1 MATTSLTTLNVLI
14 TRPIEQQQILKDA
27 ISSRGG
33 GVTQMPLIEIKPLQR
48 TASKPALESKIQHL
62 DSYHILI
69 FVSSNAVQY
78 AATWINDYWPR
89 FPAGVAVIA
98 IGPTTAQA
106 LSARFGC
113 EVVHSP
119 AGMTSEDLL
128 ELPELKR
135 VEGKRIGIFRGQGG
149 RDLLADTLRSRGGE
163 IDYLEVYRRLSVHYD
178 AKEFCASLRTE
189 AVNVLTI
196 TSAESL
202 FKLDSLVRDNKEEWG
217 LIPLLVPSAR
227 LAQQAE
233 QSGFGHVI
241 NTEGADTMSFVAAL
255 ELLADKIR

>member
-1 MATTSLTTLNVLI
+1 MAIDSLTGLNVLI

-33 GVTQMPLIEIKPLQR
+33 GVTQLPLIEIEPLQES
-48 TASKPALESKIQHL
+48 ASKPALESKLQHL
-62 DSYHILI
+62 DHYHILI
-69 FVSSNAVQY
+69 FVSGNAVQY
-78 AATWINDYWPR
+78 AATWINDYWSR
-89 FPAGVAVIA
+89 FPVGIVVIA
-98 IGPTTAQA
+98 IGPTTAEA
-106 LSARFGC
+106 ISAQFGC
-113 EVVHSP
+113 AVVHSP
-119 AGMTSEDLL
+119 AGMTTEDML
-128 ELPELKR
+128 ELPELKQ
-135 VEGKRIGIFRGQGG
+135 VAGKRIGIFRGQGG

-178 AKEFCASLRTE
+178 AREFCSSLQTK

-202 FKLDSLVRDNKEEWG
+202 LNLDSLLSDNKEELG

-233 QSGFGHVI
+233 QFGFGCVI
-241 NTEGADTMSFVAAL
+241 NTEGADTMSFLAAL

>member
-1 MATTSLTTLNVLI
+1 
-14 TRPIEQQQILKDA
+14 
-27 ISSRGG
+27 
-33 GVTQMPLIEIKPLQR
+33 
-48 TASKPALESKIQHL
+48 
-62 DSYHILI
+62 
-69 FVSSNAVQY
+69 
-78 AATWINDYWPR
+78 
-89 FPAGVAVIA
+89 
-98 IGPTTAQA
+98 
-106 LSARFGC
+106 
-113 EVVHSP
+113 
-119 AGMTSEDLL
+119 MTSEDLL

-135 VEGKRIGIFRGQGG
+135 VKGKRIGIFRGQGG

>member
-1 MATTSLTTLNVLI
+1 MATNSLTGLNVLI
-14 TRPIEQQQILKDA
+14 TRPIEQQQILKEA

-89 FPAGVAVIA
+89 FPVGVAVIA

-106 LSARFGC
+106 ISDRIGC

-119 AGMTSEDLL
+119 EGMTSEDLL
-128 ELPELKR
+128 ELPELQR
-135 VEGKRIGIFRGQGG
+135 VDGKRIGIFRGRGG

-163 IDYLEVYRRLSVHYD
+163 IDYLEVYQRLSVHYD
-178 AKEFCASLRTE
+178 AKEFCASLQTE

-196 TSAESL
+196 SSAESL
-202 FKLDSLVRDNKEEWG
+202 LKLDSLVRYNKGELG
-217 LIPLLVPSAR
+217 LIPLLVPSTR

-233 QSGFGHVI
+233 QSGFSHVV
-241 NTEGADTMSFVAAL
+241 NTEGADAMSFVAAL